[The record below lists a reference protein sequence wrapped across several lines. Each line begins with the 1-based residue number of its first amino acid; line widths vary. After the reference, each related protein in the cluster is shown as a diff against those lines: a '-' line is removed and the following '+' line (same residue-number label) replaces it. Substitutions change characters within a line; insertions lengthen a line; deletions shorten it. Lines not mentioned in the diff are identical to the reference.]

1 MIAPPRDTSPAAW
14 AVYLATLARMGPEG
28 RLQAAIDLSESI
40 RSIQIDGLLARNPG
54 WDKADAVR
62 YLVRKQ
68 FGIELPR
75 SR

>member
-1 MIAPPRDTSPAAW
+1 
-14 AVYLATLARMGPEG
+14 MGPEG